1 MCHRVNFICDF
12 FSVCYLSQKTIVKTN
27 SFLISLSFD
36 AFNSHLKV
44 RKRFILLK
52 TMRSCYDVIEINVNV
67 FL

>member
-1 MCHRVNFICDF
+1 MCHRVNFICDCF
-12 FSVCYLSQKTIVKTN
+12 QCVIQVKKNIVKTN
-27 SFLISLSFD
+27 IFLISLSFD

-44 RKRFILLK
+44 RKRFILRK